1 MGEGGDGVLGS
12 SFGLGGFSL
21 RGMSSLF
28 PETHFLTNL
37 WATPAEWAQEVFCC
51 PVRAGHLTAG
61 VAHRIERETYPG
73 CEFILC
79 LGGRGWVQVMGR
91 RHEVE
96 VGDLVWVNCSQ
107 PHAYGA
113 VVKDPWEVYWGRA
126 VGRYLGRLSELAQ
139 VAGRPVFKMG
149 EVKALAASFE
159 RVFKRM
165 TGTRPSDAAACHA
178 AIMEVVAMVFENRL
192 NDPMG
197 MQEDIPEAIRE
208 AMQQMRLYYSK
219 ALRVGDLAKA
229 VGMPES
235 SFTRQFR
242 KAVGTSPIA
251 WLRHERIKQAKR
263 RLMHTNDAIK
273 EVARQVGY
281 SDQYFFSKDFKKMT
295 KLTPTQFREEER

>member
-1 MGEGGDGVLGS
+1 
-12 SFGLGGFSL
+12 
-21 RGMSSLF
+21 MSSLF

-37 WATPAEWAQEVFCC
+37 WATPAEWAQEVFNCV
-51 PVRAGHLTAG
+51 VRAGHLKAG

-73 CEFILC
+73 HEFILC
-79 LGGRGWVQVMGR
+79 LGGRGWVQVMGK

-96 VGDLVWVNCSQ
+96 AGDVVWVNCHH

-113 VVKDPWEVYWGRA
+113 VVRDPWEVYWVRTEGRELE
-126 VGRYLGRLSELAQ
+126 RLGKLAQ
-139 VAGRPVFKMG
+139 VGSKPVFKMG
-149 EVKALAASFE
+149 DTQAHELALCFE

-178 AIMEVVAMVFENRL
+178 AVAEMVALLFQVRL
-192 NDPMG
+192 NDPAG
-197 MQEDIPEAIRE
+197 FRADIPDAIRD
-208 AMQQMRLYYSK
+208 AMQHMRLYYSK
-219 ALRVGDLAKA
+219 PIRVGELARS

-242 KAVGTSPIA
+242 KSVGTSPIA

-263 RLMHTNDAIK
+263 RLMDSDDPIK

>member
-1 MGEGGDGVLGS
+1 
-12 SFGLGGFSL
+12 
-21 RGMSSLF
+21 MSSLF

-51 PVRAGHLTAG
+51 PVRAGHLRAG

-73 CEFILC
+73 SELILC
-79 LGGRGWVQVMGR
+79 LGGRGWVQVAGK

-96 VGDLVWVNCSQ
+96 EGDLVWVNCSQ

-113 VVKDPWEVYWGRA
+113 VVKDPWEVYWIRAEGRDLD
-126 VGRYLGRLSELAQ
+126 RLGKLAQ
-139 VAGRPVFKMG
+139 VAGQPVLRLG
-149 EVKALAASFE
+149 DVREAALSFE

-178 AIMEVVAMVFENRL
+178 AIMEIVALLFEVRL
-192 NDPMG
+192 NDPSG
-197 MQEDIPEAIRE
+197 MQAEMPAAISEAV
-208 AMQQMRLYYSK
+208 QQMRLYYSK
-219 ALRVGDLAKA
+219 PLRVGGLARS
-229 VGMPES
+229 VGMAES

-263 RLMHTNDAIK
+263 RLMDTDDPIK

>member
-1 MGEGGDGVLGS
+1 MEN
-12 SFGLGGFSL
+12 
-21 RGMSSLF
+21 MSSLF
-28 PETHFLTNL
+28 PETQFLTNL
-37 WATPAEWAQEVFCC
+37 WATPAEWAQEVFNCV
-51 PVRAGHLTAG
+51 VRAGHLRAG

-73 CEFILC
+73 HELILC

-96 VGDLVWVNCSQ
+96 AGDLVWVNCHH

-113 VVKDPWEVYWGRA
+113 VVRDPWEVYWVRTEGRELE
-126 VGRYLGRLSELAQ
+126 RLGRLAQ
-139 VAGRPVFKMG
+139 ISGKPVFKLGDDHEM
-149 EVKALAASFE
+149 ALSFE
-159 RVFKRM
+159 RIFRHM

-178 AIMEVVAMVFENRL
+178 AVAEMMALLFQVRL
-192 NDPMG
+192 NDPAG
-197 MQEDIPEAIRE
+197 FQADIPPAIQD
-208 AMQQMRLYYSK
+208 ALQHMRLYYSK
-219 ALRVGDLAKA
+219 PIRVGELAA
-229 VGMPES
+229 SVGMPES

-242 KAVGTSPIA
+242 KSVGTSPIA

-263 RLMHTNDAIK
+263 RLMDSDDPIK